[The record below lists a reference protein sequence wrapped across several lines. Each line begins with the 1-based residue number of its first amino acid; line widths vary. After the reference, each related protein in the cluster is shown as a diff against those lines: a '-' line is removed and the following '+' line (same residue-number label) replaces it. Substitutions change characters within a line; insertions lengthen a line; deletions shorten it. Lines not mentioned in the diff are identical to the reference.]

1 MSACPPREIL
11 ETYEQ
16 GGLEDTRAEPIERH
30 LEHCS
35 ACRAG
40 MERIRQTDDYA
51 TKLRA
56 VMPVGGDDATDT
68 SVLLAAAASEDTTVV
83 RASDS
88 KTPTGNRAAV
98 SAADFGPAE
107 WTIPDYERIALC
119 NEGSYG
125 TVWAVRDRVGVYR
138 ALKVIDLERLSRL
151 GVKCREKSALEAYC
165 RRVPN
170 DPHLITIYHVGMVDK
185 LLYYTM
191 DLADDYTTRKA
202 VHDVFPTSYCP
213 LTLDIVLRKRALG
226 VDVGIEIARR
236 LLMGLSRLHELGL
249 VHRDVKPSNI
259 VFVNYSPKL
268 ADIGIVTTSTETG
281 DAIGTVR
288 YMPPDKVMDKTA
300 DTYALGKVLFE
311 MLAGPGA
318 EGFPVLPADRRWDQS
333 RWNRNRISRVIAHSC
348 ADTADE
354 RYESATAMLNDLEQ
368 CVELTV
374 ESLFDDVEE
383 APPTAPSRSTAR
395 EAIELGYATIRALPW
410 IFAIIALLVIVSL
423 LTT

>member
-1 MSACPPREIL
+1 MSACPPRETL

-16 GGLEDTRAEPIERH
+16 GGLDDAGAEPIERH

-56 VMPVGGDDATDT
+56 VMPVGGDDAADT
-68 SVLLAAAASEDTTVV
+68 SVQLAGPGTGDTTVGEA
-83 RASDS
+83 RDS

-98 SAADFGPAE
+98 KASDFGPAA

-138 ALKVIDLERLSRL
+138 ALKIIDLDRLSRL

-170 DPHLITIYHVGMVDK
+170 DPHLITIYHVGMIDK

-191 DLADDYTTRKA
+191 DLADDYTTRAA
-202 VHDVFPTSYCP
+202 VHDVFPASYCP
-213 LTLDIVLRKRALG
+213 LTLDIVQRDRPLG

-236 LLMGLSRLHELGL
+236 LLMGLSRLHELDL

-281 DAIGTVR
+281 DAIGTR
-288 YMPPDKVMDKTA
+288 KYMPPDKVMDKTA

-311 MLAGPGA
+311 MLAGRSA
-318 EGFPVLPADRRWDQS
+318 IGFPILPADRRWDQS
-333 RWNRNRISRVIAHSC
+333 RWSRNRISRVIARSC
-348 ADTADE
+348 ADIANK
-354 RYESATAMLNDLEQ
+354 RYESAADMLNDLEQ

-374 ESLFDDVEE
+374 ESLFDDLEE
-383 APPTAPSRSTAR
+383 TPPASPRSAAH

>member
-1 MSACPPREIL
+1 M
-11 ETYEQ
+11 
-16 GGLEDTRAEPIERH
+16 
-30 LEHCS
+30 
-35 ACRAG
+35 
-40 MERIRQTDDYA
+40 
-51 TKLRA
+51 
-56 VMPVGGDDATDT
+56 
-68 SVLLAAAASEDTTVV
+68 
-83 RASDS
+83 
-88 KTPTGNRAAV
+88 
-98 SAADFGPAE
+98 
-107 WTIPDYERIALC
+107 
-119 NEGSYG
+119 
-125 TVWAVRDRVGVYR
+125 RDRVGVYR
-138 ALKVIDLERLSRL
+138 ALKIIDVDRLSRL

-170 DPHLITIYHVGMVDK
+170 DPHLITIYHIGMIDK

-191 DLADDYTTRKA
+191 DLADDYTSRKS
-202 VHDVFPTSYCP
+202 VRDVFPASYRP
-213 LTLDIVLRKRALG
+213 LTLDIVLRERALS

-281 DAIGTVR
+281 DAIGTR
-288 YMPPDKVMDKTA
+288 KYMPPDKVMDKTA

-333 RWNRNRISRVIAHSC
+333 RWNRNRISRVIARSC
-348 ADTADE
+348 ADTANK
-354 RYESATAMLNDLEQ
+354 RYESATPMLNDLEQ

-374 ESLFDDVEE
+374 ESLFDDIEE
-383 APPTAPSRSTAR
+383 APPPAPSRSTSH
-395 EAIELGYATIRALPW
+395 EAIELGYAAIRALPW